1 MVVLFRTI
9 AVLRLLITKGEN
21 DMKKLIFTS
30 LVLLYAP
37 FAYAGEAENILS
49 CVNRANEFS
58 GVKLNE
64 FEAVYEGK
72 ILSMSSV
79 KWKNAFCEV
88 KFASVHNLQ
97 VNGIQYIYYGFAG
110 KEAYDLN
117 KILEGKTESAINQLK
132 SRVSLLEQRMN
143 QVKRNLQAP
152 RPDAASLT
160 RYINE
165 GVEKSVGIEGLA
177 AAPNVPPAQDS
188 PKEVKISREV
198 APARAQTPSED
209 LHSNKDLSSIET
221 FPSGKL
227 PFSIRPTTHV
237 ANVSAFRLC
246 PWQVNEHHG
255 TERHDCPVHCPC
267 SAVCVPTAQGITQ

>member
-1 MVVLFRTI
+1 MVVLFRAI
-9 AVLRLLITKGEN
+9 AFLRLLITKGEN
-21 DMKKLIFTS
+21 YMKKLLFTS

-37 FAYAGEAENILS
+37 FTYAGEAENILS

-88 KFASVHNLQ
+88 KFGSVHNLQ

-117 KILEGKTESAINQLK
+117 RILEAKTESAINQLK

-177 AAPNVPPAQDS
+177 AKPSFPPAQDS
-188 PKEVKISREV
+188 PKEEKISREA
-198 APARAQTPSED
+198 APAKAQAPSEE
-209 LHSNKDLSSIET
+209 LSSISMSVNACVNRGIAYFKEIG
-221 FPSGKL
+221 SY
-227 PFSIRPTTHV
+227 PTLGSAPNAGRSAEDV
-237 ANVSAFRLC
+237 ARERCNRTSTAF
-246 PWQVNEHHG
+246 
-255 TERHDCPVHCPC
+255 
-267 SAVCVPTAQGITQ
+267 

>member
-1 MVVLFRTI
+1 MVVLFRAI
-9 AVLRLLITKGEN
+9 AFLKLLITKGEN
-21 DMKKLIFTS
+21 YMKKLLFTS
-30 LVLLYAP
+30 LVLLCAP
-37 FAYAGEAENILS
+37 FTYAGEAENILS

-88 KFASVHNLQ
+88 KFSSVHNLQ

-117 KILEGKTESAINQLK
+117 RILEAKTESAINQLK

-188 PKEVKISREV
+188 PREVKISREV
-198 APARAQTPSED
+198 APAKAQTPSED
-209 LHSNKDLSSIET
+209 LNSTKDLSSISMSVNACVNRGIAYFKEIG
-221 FPSGKL
+221 SY
-227 PFSIRPTTHV
+227 PTLGSAPNAGRSAEDV
-237 ANVSAFRLC
+237 ARERCNRTSTAF
-246 PWQVNEHHG
+246 
-255 TERHDCPVHCPC
+255 
-267 SAVCVPTAQGITQ
+267 

>member
-1 MVVLFRTI
+1 MVVLFRATSF
-9 AVLRLLITKGEN
+9 LRLLIIRAE
-21 DMKKLIFTS
+21 DHMKKLLFIS

-37 FAYAGEAENILS
+37 FASAGEAENILS

-88 KFASVHNLQ
+88 KFGSVQNLQ
-97 VNGIQYIYYGFAG
+97 VNGMQYIYNGFAG

-117 KILEGKTESAINQLK
+117 KILEGKTESAIKQLK
-132 SRVSLLEQRMN
+132 SRISLLEQRMN

-160 RYINE
+160 RFINE

-177 AAPNVPPAQDS
+177 AAPNDPPAQES

-198 APARAQTPSED
+198 APEKAQIPSED
-209 LHSNKDLSSIET
+209 LHSTKDLSSISMSVNACVNRGIAYFREIG
-221 FPSGKL
+221 SY
-227 PFSIRPTTHV
+227 PTLGSAPNAGRRAEDV
-237 ANVSAFRLC
+237 ARERCNRTTLAF
-246 PWQVNEHHG
+246 
-255 TERHDCPVHCPC
+255 
-267 SAVCVPTAQGITQ
+267 